1 MIMPNL
7 MTRGRRDVCMSGND
21 RIRMADIL
29 AGIFHFADRSGMAQ
43 MTAGKDRHLWE
54 NGENRSTRR
63 TGGPQVRGRGPLLP
77 RKKRKEK
84 A

>member
-21 RIRMADIL
+21 RISMADIL

-43 MTAGKDRHLWE
+43 MTAEKDRHLWG
-54 NGENRSTRR
+54 NGEIGKHGGLRNRFIRVPFS
-63 TGGPQVRGRGPLLP
+63 PPN
-77 RKKRKEK
+77 
-84 A
+84 